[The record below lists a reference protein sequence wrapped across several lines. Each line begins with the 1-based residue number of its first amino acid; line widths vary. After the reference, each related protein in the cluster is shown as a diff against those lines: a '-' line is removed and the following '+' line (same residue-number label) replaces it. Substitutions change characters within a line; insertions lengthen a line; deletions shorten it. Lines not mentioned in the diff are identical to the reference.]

1 MIYYV
6 TQPYEVDS
14 GTWINLEWTSSAY
27 DYCEVYRRVN
37 NAGYEEY
44 VTTIYSYGGSIYQ
57 FSDFAESWWSSV
69 QYTIRESYPDY
80 DMYTTDVIYVM
91 SYNSPPTTPGNIVS
105 PTYANGGDTITLSW
119 LDSTDPDGDYFY
131 YYLQRSVDSGAY
143 VYEAMAYS
151 NSHNAVIDNS
161 WSTVRYRVQAIDDW
175 GNPSGYSY
183 SPVISVITN
192 NPPTKP
198 SYINTSNEILYGE
211 PVNISLGSSTDPDG
225 DSVTYSLE
233 VSYNDEPFKV
243 LPYGVTGNIPSWCT
257 KVIVRARAM
266 DSKGAYSDYI
276 TATPTYVVK
285 SKIHTKIGTEVK
297 RYKEGWLKAGTDKS
311 IKEIWVKVSNVVKK
325 VLYSPSFKSGG
336 TATSLS
342 QARHYPATASI
353 NGFGLFAGGSNYQT
367 GMTPY
372 ATVDAYNT
380 NLTRT
385 LPLTLNQARTTLAG
399 TANLKYAIFAG
410 GNPSYSN
417 PRSGV
422 VDAYTHNLAKVTAS
436 SLSIAR
442 NAPSAV
448 TIGNYMLIG
457 GGIYN
462 TTSYGTVDAYD
473 ENLVRTTPTGLF
485 YSAHYI
491 GTATVGNYAI
501 FAGGINASG
510 TYFNN
515 VTTYNSSLVRGSSA
529 PLLSVRRYFNVS
541 TSSVQDYAI
550 FAGGNTGSTT
560 NSSTVEAY
568 SRSLVKITTTGLSAP
583 KLGAAGS
590 RVGPYAIFA
599 GGTNNGT
606 YYNSVDMYDNNLTRS
621 QPTGLSS
628 ARSYLGGVDVG
639 KYVLFGG
646 GVTTSPFSTVDVY
659 KYD

>member
-6 TQPYEVDS
+6 TQPHEVDS

-27 DYCEVYRRVN
+27 SYCEVYRRVN
-37 NAGYEEY
+37 NSGYEEY
-44 VTTIYSYGGSIYQ
+44 VTTIYSYGGSIFQ

-80 DMYTTDVIYVM
+80 DTYTTTTIQVM
-91 SYNSPPTTPGNIVS
+91 SYNSPPTTPGNITS
-105 PTYANGGDTITLSW
+105 PTSANGGDTITLSW
-119 LDSTDPDGDYFY
+119 IASTDPDGDYFY
-131 YYLQRSVDSGAY
+131 YYLQRSVNSGTY

-198 SYINTSNEILYGE
+198 SYINTSNEIVYGE
-211 PVNISLGSSTDPDG
+211 PVNVSLGSSTDPDG
-225 DSVTYSLE
+225 DAITYSLE

-243 LPYGVTGNIPSWCT
+243 LPTVVSNINIPSWCT

-276 TATPTYVVK
+276 TATPTYVVE
-285 SKIHTKIGTEVK
+285 SKIHTKIGSEVK

-311 IKEIWVKVSNVVKK
+311 IKEIWVKVANDVKK
-325 VLYSPSFKSGG
+325 VHYSPSFKSGG

-342 QARHYPATASI
+342 VARHYPATASI

-372 ATVDAYNT
+372 TTVDAYDT
-380 NLTRT
+380 NLTRI
-385 LPLTLNQARTTLAG
+385 LPLTLSQARTTLAG

-417 PRSGV
+417 SRSSV
-422 VDAYTHNLAKVTAS
+422 VDAYTHTLAKVSAA
-436 SLSIAR
+436 SLSVAR
-442 NAPSAV
+442 NAPGAV

-457 GGIYN
+457 GGVYDTTYYISVNAYN
-462 TTSYGTVDAYD
+462 
-473 ENLVRTTPTGLF
+473 ENLVRTTPAALSH
-485 YSAHYI
+485 YAYYI

-501 FAGGINASG
+501 FAGGVNGSNSYSNYI
-510 TYFNN
+510 
-515 VTTYNSSLVRGSSA
+515 TTYNSSLVKGTAAS
-529 PLLSVRRYFNVS
+529 LSVARYLNVS

-550 FAGGNTGSTT
+550 FAGGGMGSNTA
-560 NSSTVEAY
+560 SSRVDVY
-568 SRSLVKITTTGLSAP
+568 SRSLVRATTGLAP
-583 KLGAAGS
+583 ARWGAAGS

-599 GGTNNGT
+599 GGTNNGI
-606 YYNSVDMYDNNLTRS
+606 YYNSVDMFDNNLIRS
-621 QPTGLSS
+621 EPTGLSS

-639 KYVLFGG
+639 KYTLFGG
-646 GVTTSPFSTVDVY
+646 GVTTSPFSTVNVY